1 MAKTMD
7 TGGRARGR
15 WNPVLW
21 GGAGLLLLLPLV
33 AMQLTDEVNWT
44 AFDFIVFGALLAVAL
59 GGWELASRRI
69 GRRAWRVVAAIAI
82 VAAFLLVWASLAVGL

>member
-1 MAKTMD
+1 MTKTLE
-7 TGGRARGR
+7 TRRR
-15 WNPVLW
+15 WSRWSLMLW

-44 AFDFIVFGALLAVAL
+44 AFDFVVFGALLAVAL
-59 GGWELASRRI
+59 GSWELASRRI
-69 GRRAWRVVAAIAI
+69 ARPAWRGVAALAI